1 MKDEP
6 RARDRLIGARI
17 RAIRKEYTTLSLEAA
32 STMAQWAPAKL
43 SRTERGLRRITDQ
56 EVATLITSWQLPAK
70 ERDRLLE
77 ELQIGA
83 SSGWWDRPIPG
94 VPHEVGALASYEADA
109 NELVSVAITLVPG
122 LLQTYKTAV
131 AALTADGV
139 QAQDMET
146 NWMARLHRQQILT
159 RVDYT
164 AFISET
170 ALRTPYGGPDA
181 LREQLEHLL
190 AAQDR
195 GVEVRIIPAHQTR
208 VTTLHP
214 FHLMRFANTAP
225 VVHVEMAAGGFYI
238 HDKEVRPY
246 EVVLQ
251 RLDQVAFSQSDTR
264 TLLQRQVKGFDHVAQ
279 IEQVCGRQPVR
290 GGSA

>member
-32 STMAQWAPAKL
+32 SVLAQWAPAKL
-43 SRTERGLRRITDQ
+43 SRTERGLRQVTDQ
-56 EVATLITSWQLPAK
+56 EVATLITAWQLPAK

-109 NELVSVAITLVPG
+109 YELVTVGITLVPG

-131 AALTADGV
+131 GALMADGV
-139 QAQDMET
+139 QAKDIET
-146 NWMARLHRQQILT
+146 IWMARLHRQQILS
-159 RVDYT
+159 RVDYR

-181 LREQLEHLL
+181 LRGQLEHLL
-190 AAQDR
+190 LAQDR
-195 GVEVRIIPAHQTR
+195 GAEVRIIPAHQIR

-225 VVHVEMAAGGFYI
+225 VVHVEMTTGAFYV
-238 HDKEVRPY
+238 HDSEARPY
-246 EVVLQ
+246 EVVLK
-251 RLDQVAFSQSDTR
+251 RLDQVAFSQSATR
-264 TLLQRQVKGFDHVAQ
+264 TLLQERVKGFDHVAKV
-279 IEQVCGRQPVR
+279 EQVGSRQPVR